1 MSNCSR
7 QVANNRRQRL
17 WKLETA
23 VPRSGQL
30 TTFGL
35 TSTAAAVMSATQGV
49 FLSVLRYRSPGH
61 RRTGKNRGLHF
72 FSFHCRPPAGLHF
85 SSRNKTTERRS
96 TATNSKLTN
105 FQGEVLFFS
114 AANHLCILLL
124 GARNKHRH
132 CHILL
137 KQLKQ

>member
-105 FQGEVLFFS
+105 FQGEVLFFFS
-114 AANHLCILLL
+114 AANHLCILLF
-124 GARNKHRH
+124 GARNKHW
-132 CHILL
+132 HILL